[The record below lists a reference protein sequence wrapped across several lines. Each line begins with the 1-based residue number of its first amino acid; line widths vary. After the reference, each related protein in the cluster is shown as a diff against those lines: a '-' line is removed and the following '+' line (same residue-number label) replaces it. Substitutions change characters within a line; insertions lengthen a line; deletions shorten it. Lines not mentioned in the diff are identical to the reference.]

1 MKTKRRRL
9 RMGKLSV
16 LGAQRVKA
24 LTEMLNE
31 KLREELFN
39 IETPSEKELQAMV
52 DKEFGID
59 DWQSEYENHIEQ
71 AREVIK
77 KLNIITGRGI
87 SISENNYG
95 RNNTTD
101 YSKRLSEL
109 RQEFIDKPRQQLR
122 DEYKRKEQMLWLCET
137 LEEAKAIVGI

>member
-1 MKTKRRRL
+1 
-9 RMGKLSV
+9 
-16 LGAQRVKA
+16 
-24 LTEMLNE
+24 
-31 KLREELFN
+31 
-39 IETPSEKELQAMV
+39 MV

-59 DWQSEYENHIEQ
+59 DWQSEYESHIEQ

-77 KLNIITGRGI
+77 KLNTITGRNI

>member
-1 MKTKRRRL
+1 
-9 RMGKLSV
+9 MGKLSV

-24 LTEMLNE
+24 LTEMLSE

-39 IETPSEKELQAMV
+39 IDTPSENELQTMV

-59 DWQSEYENHIEQ
+59 DWQSEYESHIEQ

-77 KLNIITGRGI
+77 KLNPITGRNI

-95 RNNTTD
+95 RSNTTD

-137 LEEAKAIVGI
+137 LEEAKAIVGIQ

>member
-1 MKTKRRRL
+1 
-9 RMGKLSV
+9 MGKLSV

-31 KLREELFN
+31 KLREELSKVD
-39 IETPSEKELQAMV
+39 TPSEMELQSMV
-52 DKEFGID
+52 NKEFGID
-59 DWQSEYENHIEQ
+59 DLYSEYENHIEQ
-71 AREVIK
+71 AREAIK
-77 KLNIITGRGI
+77 KLNDITGKNI
-87 SISENNYG
+87 SISESNYG

-137 LEEAKAIVGI
+137 LEEAKAIVGIQ

>member
-1 MKTKRRRL
+1 
-9 RMGKLSV
+9 MGKLSV

-24 LTEMLNE
+24 LTEMLSE
-31 KLREELFN
+31 KLREELCK
-39 IETPSEKELQAMV
+39 IDAPSGDELQAMV
-52 DKEFGID
+52 NKEFGID
-59 DWQSEYENHIEQ
+59 DLQSEYENHMKQ
-71 AREVIK
+71 AREAIK
-77 KLNIITGRGI
+77 KLNTITGKGI

-95 RNNTTD
+95 RSNDTD

-137 LEEAKAIVGI
+137 LEEAKAIVGIQ